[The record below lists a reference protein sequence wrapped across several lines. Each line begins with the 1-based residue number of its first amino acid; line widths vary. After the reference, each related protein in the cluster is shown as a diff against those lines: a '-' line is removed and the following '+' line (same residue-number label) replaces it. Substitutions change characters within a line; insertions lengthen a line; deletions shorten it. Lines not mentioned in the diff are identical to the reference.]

1 MQEAGDHRFMGE
13 QCGAAHAKNQRKFAK
28 PKTGDDA
35 LKSLEENYLVW
46 EGAAHDE
53 GGVSHGT
60 AEVNEA
66 ARGQEDDVFAVGEL
80 VTVDLRLD
88 VGLVDAVVIQPLK
101 WGLTDWSIL
110 KEISVV
116 HDRSYIV
123 QSRLWRL

>member
-1 MQEAGDHRFMGE
+1 MQEAGDHWFMGE

-28 PKTGDDA
+28 PKTGGDA

-80 VTVDLRLD
+80 VTVNLRLD

-101 WGLTDWSIL
+101 WGLTDWNFLIM
-110 KEISVV
+110 ISVI
-116 HDRSYIV
+116 HDRSYKV
-123 QSRLWRL
+123 QSCLWRL